1 VETVP
6 ELPVG
11 LAVAVVAAATLRVAL
26 VHLVKEIMA
35 GPHLLMG
42 AGPVADQVVVA
53 VAQMQQELLLPLTML
68 VRVALAN
75 HLVLVD
81 LQ

>member
-1 VETVP
+1 METVP

-11 LAVAVVAAATLRVAL
+11 LAVAVVTAATLRVAL

-35 GPHLLMG
+35 GLHLLMG
-42 AGPVADQVVVA
+42 AGPPAEPVAVA
-53 VAQMQQELLLPLTML
+53 VAQMRQGLLLPLAML
-68 VRVALAN
+68 VRGAMAN